1 MNYLKIDTDE
11 PLVQF
16 INDYVEQKLDSIER
30 SVFEE
35 YLSANAEI
43 AKFVRQSQ
51 KGKKVLKNAYQIQAA
66 PDFEEKLAERIK
78 QEKEGKSHS
87 EYCRS
92 C

>member
-43 AKFVRQSQ
+43 AKFV
-51 KGKKVLKNAYQIQAA
+51 LQI
-66 PDFEEKLAERIK
+66 LLINNLLVYR
-78 QEKEGKSHS
+78 
-87 EYCRS
+87 
-92 C
+92 